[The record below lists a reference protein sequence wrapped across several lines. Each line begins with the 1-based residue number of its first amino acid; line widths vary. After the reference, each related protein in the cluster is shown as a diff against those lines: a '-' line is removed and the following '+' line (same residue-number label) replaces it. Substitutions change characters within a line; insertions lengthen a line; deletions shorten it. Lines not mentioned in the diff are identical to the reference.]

1 MDTLEHLDE
10 FESVF
15 RRAEQEPFIYSDKK
29 IDHVLLVLDEQR
41 DQTEATIE
49 ALKQFSSELANV
61 EKWDTLRVGP
71 NTTVQKLEEDVKGS
85 PADLLITWRHLHEE
99 AIVPRCS
106 LGIYV
111 DMLTQATDFPILLL
125 PGSIASPATIQGR
138 KCKTVLA
145 ATDHLAGDHRLINNA
160 AAITNP
166 NGKLVL
172 CHVEDDRTMQR
183 YLQAI
188 ERIPEVN
195 SELVRTKLQEQLSR
209 DVARYLQAA
218 QKSIKEAGVPIQ
230 IETELTTGHRLS
242 VYRNLIISHKA
253 DLLVMNTKDDDQ
265 LAMHGLAYA
274 MSVEF
279 VEIPQ
284 LLL

>member
-15 RRAEQEPFIYSDKK
+15 RRAEQEPFVYSDKK
-29 IDHVLLVLDEQR
+29 IDHVLLVLDEQH
-41 DQTEATIE
+41 DQTEVTIE
-49 ALKQFSSELANV
+49 ALKQFSAELADV

-125 PGSIASPATIQGR
+125 PGSVASPATIQGR
-138 KCKTVLA
+138 KCNTVLA
-145 ATDHLAGDHRLINNA
+145 ATDHLAGDHRLVNYA

-166 NGKLVL
+166 QGKLVL
-172 CHVEDDRTMQR
+172 CHVEDDQTMQR

-218 QKSIKEAGVPIQ
+218 QQSMKEAGVPIQ
-230 IETELTTGHRLS
+230 IETELTTGHRLAM
-242 VYRNLIISHKA
+242 YKKLIASHKA

>member
-15 RRAEQEPFIYSDKK
+15 RRAEQEQFVYSEKK
-29 IDHVLLVLDEQR
+29 IDHVLLVLDKQH

-49 ALKQFSSELANV
+49 ALKQFSAELANV

-71 NTTVQKLEEDVKGS
+71 NTTVQKLEEDVKDS
-85 PADLLITWRHLHEE
+85 TADLLITWRHLREE
-99 AIVPRCS
+99 AIVSRCS

-111 DMLTQATDFPILLL
+111 DMLTQTTDFPILLL
-125 PGSIASPATIQGR
+125 PGSVASPATIQGR
-138 KCKTVLA
+138 KCDTVLA
-145 ATDHLAGDHRLINNA
+145 ATDHLAGDHRLVNFA

-172 CHVEDDRTMQR
+172 CHVEDDLIMQR

-188 ERIPEVN
+188 ERIPELN
-195 SELVRTKLQEQLSR
+195 TELVRSRLQEQLNR
-209 DVARYLQAA
+209 DVVRYLQAA
-218 QKSIKEAGVPIQ
+218 QQSMQEAGVPIQ
-230 IETELTTGHRLS
+230 IETELTTGHRLAT
-242 VYRNLIISHKA
+242 YKKLIVSHKA

>member
-15 RRAEQEPFIYSDKK
+15 RRAEQDSFIYSERK
-29 IDHVLLVLDEQR
+29 IDHVLLILDEQHEQV
-41 DQTEATIE
+41 DVTIE
-49 ALKQFSSELANV
+49 ALKKFSSKLAAV
-61 EKWDTLRVGP
+61 EKWDTLRVGTG
-71 NTTVQKLEEDVKGS
+71 TTVKKLEEDVQGS

-106 LGIYV
+106 LGVYV

-125 PGSIASPATIQGR
+125 PGSVVSPATIQGR
-138 KCKTVLA
+138 TCQTVLA
-145 ATDHLAGDHRLINNA
+145 ATDHLAGDHRLINYA
-160 AAITNP
+160 AALTDP
-166 NGKLVL
+166 HGKLVL
-172 CHVEDDRTMQR
+172 CHVEDDQTLQR

-195 SELVRTKLQEQLSR
+195 SELVRTKLREQLNR
-209 DVARYLQAA
+209 DVVRYLESARQSM
-218 QKSIKEAGVPIQ
+218 QEAGVPIQ

-242 VYRNLIISHKA
+242 VYRDLLESHHA